1 MGLYEESVSL
11 ALKVLEKRRRERGKE
26 GRDRERGKEG
36 EGKEGGRGK
45 IVLSLFPS
53 AMRLVLPVLLLKTRK

>member
-1 MGLYEESVSL
+1 MGLYEESISL
-11 ALKVLEKRRRERGKE
+11 ALKVLEKRRREG
-26 GRDRERGKEG
+26 ERGKER

>member
-11 ALKVLEKRRRERGKE
+11 ALKVLEKRRKGERKGGRER
-26 GRDRERGKEG
+26 ER
-36 EGKEGGRGK
+36 GKEGGRGK

-53 AMRLVLPVLLLKTRK
+53 AMRLVLPVLLLKIRK